1 LDFDASDLHWLTEIL
16 RSHQEA
22 IEQLETLP
30 PERRG
35 SLTAELARR
44 QLVLGSEGFAE
55 LVEMMS
61 AHGKDMARYREEKDA
76 MAPETLNEL
85 ERSMTARI
93 TLMREKIASI
103 RFLLDSI

>member
-1 LDFDASDLHWLTEIL
+1 MDFDASDLQWLTEIL

-30 PERRG
+30 PDRRG

-44 QLVLGSEGFAE
+44 QLVLGSEGFTE

-61 AHGKDMARYREEKDA
+61 AHGQDLARYREEKDA
-76 MAPETLNEL
+76 MAPEALAEL
-85 ERSMTARI
+85 EGAMTVRI
-93 TLMREKIASI
+93 ALMRERIASI